1 MFRVLV
7 YFLICGMFLS
17 GLCVDSK
24 TVEPVV
30 STQGLNEMPQE
41 VAKSAKTTFKEN
53 QKYNK
58 KRKTS
63 KDYIKA
69 KKQIRKMDELKT
81 KKQRELEFLQNKMDK
96 KKEKLEVLTS
106 ED

>member
-7 YFLICGMFLS
+7 YIVIFGMLFS
-17 GLCVDSK
+17 GVECYAFGK
-24 TVEPVV
+24 TKEPVQ
-30 STQGLNEMPQE
+30 STQGIELNNDI
-41 VAKSAKTTFKEN
+41 VKSAKTSFKDR

-69 KKQIRKMDELKT
+69 KKQIKYIYAIQSRCCRN
-81 KKQRELEFLQNKMDK
+81 QSF
-96 KKEKLEVLTS
+96 
-106 ED
+106 